1 MPRYCQNPLLSTTR
15 DAKIRI
21 RIQLRTPYAAAP
33 CGSVAKIAREDVEK
47 GDHAPLA
54 RFGSVFRLFWG

>member
-1 MPRYCQNPLLSTTR
+1 MLRYCQNPPLGTTR

-21 RIQLRTPYAAAP
+21 QIQLRTPMLQHVRFSSKNRP
-33 CGSVAKIAREDVEK
+33 QDVEK

-54 RFGSVFRLFWG
+54 RFGSLFRLFSD